1 MIDAKVLARRW
12 GTLVEKAATTMNVI
26 KQNYIRPNMDPTLS
40 RRFRTNNRQLRY
52 RRLYLDIFTD
62 TI

>member
-12 GTLVEKAATTMNVI
+12 GTLVEKAAKTMNVI
-26 KQNYIRPNMDPTLS
+26 TQRDIRTTMDPTLS

-62 TI
+62 TM